1 MDDRLIF
8 LYRWKALSP
17 TGGRGRKSWRT
28 DSLVR
33 VSLRVAHRKTRVR
46 DPRGDAERFQ
56 REAAGL
62 TAEKIL

>member
-8 LYRWKALSP
+8 LYRWGTLSP
-17 TGGRGRKSWRT
+17 MGGRGRKSYRT

-33 VSLRVAHRKTRVR
+33 ASLRVAHRKTRVQ
-46 DPRGDAERFQ
+46 DPGGDAERIL
-56 REAAGL
+56 REVAGP

>member
-8 LYRWKALSP
+8 LYRWVTLRP
-17 TGGRGRKSWRT
+17 MGGRGEKSYRT

-33 VSLRVAHRKTRVR
+33 ASLRVARRKTRVR
-46 DPRGDAERFQ
+46 NPRGDAERLV
-56 REAAGL
+56 REVAGP

>member
-8 LYRWKALSP
+8 LYRWVTLRP
-17 TGGRGRKSWRT
+17 MGGRGEKSYRT

-33 VSLRVAHRKTRVR
+33 ASLRVARRKTRVR
-46 DPRGDAERFQ
+46 KHRGDAERLV
-56 REAAGL
+56 REVAGP

>member
-8 LYRWKALSP
+8 LYRWVTLRP
-17 TGGRGRKSWRT
+17 MGGRGEKSYRT

-33 VSLRVAHRKTRVR
+33 VSPRVAHRKIRAR
-46 DPRGDAERFQ
+46 NPGGNAERLV
-56 REAAGL
+56 REVAGP